1 MTRRSQFVRFAPHVR
16 INVQYVDRSKFGGPV
31 SERLQENMKT
41 LCSPIYRALDR
52 HGPAYVVYEGE
63 RLLNQCFSSRRFN
76 QICDE
81 YPEISEDVLFPKSSS
96 IVPDALVLTSA
107 NSRKAVQV
115 DISPEHWSAAADWVG
130 EMSSPPL
137 NGKSHRSRRFE
148 SLTDKLKSQG
158 FLVNAVTQS
167 ASTSRASDVT
177 YVGHNTVVV
186 RSKRASVI
194 VDPWFFPHAQRFLPG
209 HQPLRP
215 SELGLINAALVTHS
229 HPDHFDPGSLL
240 MLGRNTRIIVPVVP
254 RESILS
260 VDIKGRLRELGFTS
274 VTALPWWKNVMIRD
288 ICVTALPFYGEQP
301 TSGKRLYPEVRNWGN
316 CYLVRTPHAAF
327 AFIGDSGSDLDGRA
341 GNVAAEAFDRYGPID
356 VLFSGYRGWSLYP
369 IQYFESS
376 VRQYLLFVPPAQYAV
391 RQTIMNSADEAVNT
405 AEAWHAAYLAPYAN
419 GGAVWYSEIGL
430 GPTEESPQSNDDKGW
445 VYFDPPPEICLKA
458 MSARS
463 QPLPHITVGSP
474 VKPLLLQSGQSF
486 NLRHRRARLITR
498 ALGTPL
504 K

>member
-1 MTRRSQFVRFAPHVR
+1 MTQRSQLVRFAPHVR
-16 INVQYVDRSKFGGPV
+16 ISVQYVDRSTFGGPV
-31 SERLQENMKT
+31 SERLQENMKK

-52 HGPAYVVYEGE
+52 HGPAYVVHDGE
-63 RLLNQCFSSRRFN
+63 RLLKQCFSSRRFK
-76 QICDE
+76 QVCDD
-81 YPEISEDVLFPKSSS
+81 YPEISQDVLFPKPRA

-107 NSRKAVQV
+107 NGRTAVQV
-115 DISPEHWSAAADWVG
+115 DISPDDWCAAADWVG

-137 NGKSHRSRRFE
+137 NGKSYRSHRFE
-148 SLTDKLKSQG
+148 SLTKESTSRG
-158 FLVNAVTQS
+158 FLVNAVTHLV
-167 ASTSRASDVT
+167 STSRASDVT

-215 SELGLINAALVTHS
+215 SELGSINAALVTHS

-240 MLGRNTRIIVPVVP
+240 MLGRTTRIIVPVVP

-260 VDIKGRLRELGFTS
+260 VDIKRRLGELGFTS
-274 VTALPWWKNVMIRD
+274 VTALPWWKKVMIGD

-301 TSGKRLYPEVRNWGN
+301 TSGKRLYPEVRNSGN
-316 CYLVRTPHAAF
+316 CYLVRTPRAAF
-327 AFIGDSGSDLDGRA
+327 AFVGDSGSDLDGSV
-341 GNVAAEAFDRYGPID
+341 GDVAAEAFDRYGPID

-405 AEAWHAAYLAPYAN
+405 AEAWHATYLVPYAN

-430 GPTEESPQSNDDKGW
+430 GPTEESPQGNDDNGW
-445 VYFDPPPEICLKA
+445 VYFDPRPEICLKA
-458 MSARS
+458 VRARS
-463 QPLPHITVGSP
+463 QPVPHITVGSP
-474 VKPLLLQSGQSF
+474 VKPLVLRPGQSF
-486 NLRHRRARLITR
+486 NLRHRRARLIEDEPS
-498 ALGTPL
+498 GNH
-504 K
+504 